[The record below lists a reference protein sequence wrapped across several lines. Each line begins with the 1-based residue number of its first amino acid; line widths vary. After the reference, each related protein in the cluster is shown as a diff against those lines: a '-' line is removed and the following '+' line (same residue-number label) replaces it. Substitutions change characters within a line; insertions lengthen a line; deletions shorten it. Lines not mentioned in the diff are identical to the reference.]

1 MLSISPVGK
10 QNPLWAHFS
19 CFGADGHDNRST
31 GQATTW
37 QTPQRECFS
46 SWWLQPIPLLIPP
59 DCFSSKCPY
68 HCSHHAIVSADNS
81 GFTGYYFKMEMW
93 GELDRLAGSCFW
105 PKCQIQT
112 PRRGTRVPTSFSRTC
127 ARSSAP
133 RSLIGIRQTTPQL
146 AALLLVPWC
155 LITFTRAPPDS
166 FTPVTCAQCEPP
178 LWNWIFLK

>member
-1 MLSISPVGK
+1 MKGTLSHYSKKQSYTSVLSISPVGK

-112 PRRGTRVPTSFSRTC
+112 PRREHGSRRPL
-127 ARSSAP
+127 AGP
-133 RSLIGIRQTTPQL
+133 VL
-146 AALLLVPWC
+146 AAQPHAAWSAFGRQHHNWQLCFWY
-155 LITFTRAPPDS
+155 PD
-166 FTPVTCAQCEPP
+166 V
-178 LWNWIFLK
+178 W